1 MSNTVILAVDP
12 SDLQTVDALTL
23 AGPLT
28 ALVAVCLVLAVVLVI
43 TVIVMSR
50 PRRNSA
56 KATQPR
62 GAHNEAGP
70 KATWH
75 ARINDAQSR
84 YESGTLNREDAFVEL
99 ALIARDFAGASS
111 GKRLEAS
118 TLAALMRLPRTPANR
133 QGLDTL
139 RHTIEALYPPEFADP
154 SLNTLAKS
162 VTVKEAAGWVSNLV
176 ERWRS

>member
-28 ALVAVCLVLAVVLVI
+28 ALVAVCLVLAVLLVI

-75 ARINDAQSR
+75 ARINDVLSR
-84 YESGTLNREDAFVEL
+84 YESGTLNRE
-99 ALIARDFAGASS
+99 ARLWSWLLS
-111 GKRLEAS
+111 PVISQVLP
-118 TLAALMRLPRTPANR
+118 AANDWRPA
-133 QGLDTL
+133 
-139 RHTIEALYPPEFADP
+139 HSPI
-154 SLNTLAKS
+154 
-162 VTVKEAAGWVSNLV
+162 
-176 ERWRS
+176 

>member
-1 MSNTVILAVDP
+1 M
-12 SDLQTVDALTL
+12 
-23 AGPLT
+23 
-28 ALVAVCLVLAVVLVI
+28 
-43 TVIVMSR
+43 
-50 PRRNSA
+50 RR
-56 KATQPR
+56 
-62 GAHNEAGP
+62 
-70 KATWH
+70 
-75 ARINDAQSR
+75 
-84 YESGTLNREDAFVEL
+84 EL
-99 ALIARDFAGASS
+99 SLIARDFAGASS

-118 TLAALMRLPRTPANR
+118 TLADLLRLPRTPANR